1 LLHFVIVV
9 LSVVGLSFA
18 TLCSVSHTLK
28 VAMLNV
34 VVTPK
39 KLLSQNGSHH
49 FLGKSYKT
57 FFVLFTLSNNKLEFV
72 TGLKVAFKLAKFAA
86 IRIVYIGEVC

>member
-1 LLHFVIVV
+1 MLSVTIQSVM
-9 LSVVGLSFA
+9 LSVVALLIVTLS
-18 TLCSVSHTLK
+18 SVSHILR
-28 VAMLNV
+28 VPMLN

-72 TGLKVAFKLAKFAA
+72 TGLKVAFKLAKFAVSCLQV
-86 IRIVYIGEVC
+86 I